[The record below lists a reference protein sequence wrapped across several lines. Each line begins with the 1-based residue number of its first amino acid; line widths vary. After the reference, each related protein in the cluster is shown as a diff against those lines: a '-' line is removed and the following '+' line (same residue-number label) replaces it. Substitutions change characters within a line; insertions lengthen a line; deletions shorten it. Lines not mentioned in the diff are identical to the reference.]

1 MKNFLKYSVLLAG
14 GAWFAA
20 SSQAA
25 LLVDLNAANSGSNS
39 LWVSSGGSFPG
50 WYEDDDQNGAP
61 VKNTDVNGVTYF
73 STATAEAGQGFFGAD
88 DSGGT
93 QQHPSGNEPQFNL
106 NGSNP
111 GDFSFEVW
119 MRKRGNRIGP
129 AATILGMKSANAN
142 ERFFIH
148 LWDSDGAESLMD
160 IGMRSEAS
168 GTQVYLIDQ
177 YGLPNRGDT
186 DAFDHFVFTWDNS
199 ASTMDLYHDGVV
211 GVSTMS
217 FPGVTFSALTVFD
230 GTTLFNSFAN
240 NASGNVRFNGDI
252 ARVRIHD
259 EILSLDNIVDSFLLG
274 PNGVAGPIHTDD
286 ITIDDVAVLQYTSQV
301 GRLYNLEFT
310 TDLVSSSVWQRAGA
324 NIVGDGGVQFLYDPA
339 GSDTNKAYRVVTE

>member
-1 MKNFLKYSVLLAG
+1 MKKQLTQCITMGVCL
-14 GAWFAA
+14 WFAA

-25 LLVDLNAANSGSNS
+25 LLVDLNAANSGSNTI
-39 LWVSSGGSFPG
+39 WENTATAFPG

-73 STATAEAGQGFFGAD
+73 STATAEGGQGFIGGD

-106 NGSNP
+106 NGTNP
-111 GDFSFEVW
+111 GDFTFEVW

-129 AATILGMKSANAN
+129 TATILGMKSANAD
-142 ERFFIH
+142 ERFILH

-160 IGMRSEAS
+160 IGMKAG
-168 GTQVYLIDQ
+168 GTQVYLLDQ
-177 YGLPNRGDT
+177 FNFPNRGDT
-186 DAFDHFVFTWDNS
+186 DPFEHFVFTWDNS
-199 ASTMDLYHDGVV
+199 ASTMDLFHEGTN
-211 GVSTMS
+211 GVSNMS

-240 NASGNVRFNGDI
+240 SASGNNRFNGDI

-259 EILSLDNIVDSFLLG
+259 EILTLDNIVDNFLLG
-274 PNGVAGPIHTDD
+274 PNGTVDPVDADA
-286 ITIDDVAVLQYTSQV
+286 ITLEDVVVLQYTSNV
-301 GRLYNLEFT
+301 ASVYHLEFT
-310 TDLVSSSVWQRAGA
+310 TDLINSSSWQRAGA
-324 NIVGDGGVQFLYDPA
+324 NITGDGNVQFLYDPA
-339 GSDTNKAYRVVTE
+339 GNDTNKAYRIITE